1 MPSAAPPSIL
11 CVIDFSDSSL
21 RAIEWSIPEA
31 RRHNLHISILY
42 PYRLDQLRKRDE
54 VVQSKKAIDLEAL
67 EKFERLGG
75 SLLKEGQVSFD
86 FHSEVGFIRDRI
98 QEHTRKNNVVLL
110 VMSKKIAGSESF
122 QELIDEIDVPV
133 VIVPPKKR

>member
-1 MPSAAPPSIL
+1 MPSAAKPSIL
-11 CVIDFSDSSL
+11 CVIDFSDSSQG
-21 RAIEWSIPEA
+21 AIEWSIPEA
-31 RRHNLHISILY
+31 RKHNLHISILY
-42 PYRLDQLRKRDE
+42 PYRLDQLRKRDD

-67 EKFERLGG
+67 EKFERLGA
-75 SLLKEGQVSFD
+75 SLLKEGHVSFD